1 MKLVVI
7 GNGFDLYHGLPS
19 KYSDFAKEKDGY
31 LGQISELNKYKLN
44 EICDKKKIQ

>member
-19 KYSDFAKEKDGY
+19 KYSDFAKW
-31 LGQISELNKYKLN
+31 L
-44 EICDKKKIQ
+44 IQNDQDLFESMGI